1 MIILDYEISSFKGKK
16 FITIPKLKD
25 LGLKHCFTTS
35 DINLRYGSSDRLNG
49 DPDDF
54 KLICEFLDIDPK
66 QVFFSKQE
74 HSRNF
79 KLINEKNIELLG
91 TDYAIG
97 KIIPDNDGFISNLD
111 DLVLV
116 SRNADCTPILLYDP
130 VKRVHANLHSGW
142 AGSLKKISKYAVE
155 AMVDTFKSNPRDIVA
170 VLGPSIGFEDFEV
183 QKDLVDLFSHKFSPV
198 DSYISKRNDV
208 KYHIDLDWVNIK
220 ILLDAGLD
228 RDNII
233 NIDLSTMSE
242 PLFHSYRRDKKDFQL
257 MGLVTAL

>member
-1 MIILDYEISSFKGKK
+1 MDYKISSFKGRS
-16 FITIPKLKD
+16 FIIVPRLKN

-49 DPDDF
+49 NPDDF
-54 KLICEFLDIDPK
+54 KLICEFLDIDPR

-79 KLINEKNIELLG
+79 ELISEKNIRLLG
-91 TDYAIG
+91 NKYPVG
-97 KIIPDNDGFISNLD
+97 KIIPDNDGFITNLD
-111 DLVLV
+111 NIVLV

-130 VKRVHANLHSGW
+130 VKGVQANLHSGW
-142 AGSLKKISKYAVE
+142 AGTLKEISKYAVDS
-155 AMVDTFKSNPRDIVA
+155 MIKTYNSDPKDIVA

-183 QKDLVDLFSHKFSPV
+183 EKDLVDLFFNKFSLI
-198 DSYISKRNDV
+198 DSYIYQKNDV
-208 KYHIDLDWVNIK
+208 KYHIDLDKINIR
-220 ILLDAGLD
+220 ILLNVGLD

-233 NIDLSTMSE
+233 NIDLSTMSD

-257 MGLVTAL
+257 MGLVTSL